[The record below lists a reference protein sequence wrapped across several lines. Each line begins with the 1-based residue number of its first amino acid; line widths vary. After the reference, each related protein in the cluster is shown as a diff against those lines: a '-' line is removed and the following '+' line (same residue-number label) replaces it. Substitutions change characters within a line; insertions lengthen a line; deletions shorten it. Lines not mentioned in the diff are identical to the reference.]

1 MLDHYDRVT
10 AARDFVQSHLK
21 TQPRIGIVLG
31 SGLTALANEISEAVS
46 IDYRQI
52 PHWPSGRVPG
62 HRGELVTGQLAGT
75 AVAVLSGR
83 AHLYE
88 EFSAAEAAFGI
99 RVLGLMRVRT
109 LILTNASGA
118 VNPNWDAGSLALL
131 SDHIN
136 LQGTSS
142 LIGEGSERFGP
153 LFTDL
158 SDAYDPEFR
167 RLAHR
172 SARGLAIP
180 LLQGVYAAVMGPN
193 YETPAEI
200 RYLHSLGADL
210 VGMSTVQET
219 IAARQIG
226 MRVLAISV
234 LANKA
239 AGLGGGKLSHDEVLA
254 MGKHA
259 GGDLV
264 RLLKDLVA
272 QLPAELA
279 AP

>member
-1 MLDHYDRVT
+1 MLDHYDRVI
-10 AARDFVQSHLK
+10 AARDFLESRLK
-21 TQPRIGIVLG
+21 VQPRIGIVLG
-31 SGLTALANEISEAVS
+31 SGLGALANEIDEATS

-52 PHWPSGRVPG
+52 PHWPSSRVPG
-62 HRGELVTGQLAGT
+62 HRGELVAGQLTGT

-88 EFSAAEAAFGI
+88 EFSAAEVAFGV

-118 VNPNWDAGSLALL
+118 VNASWTAGKLALL

-136 LQGTSS
+136 LQGASS

-158 SDAYDPEFR
+158 SEPYDAEFR

-172 SARGLAIP
+172 AARALNIS
-180 LLQGVYAAVMGPN
+180 LVQGVYAAVLGPN

-200 RYLHSLGADL
+200 RYLRTLGADM

-234 LANKA
+234 ITNKA
-239 AGLGGGKLSHDEVLA
+239 AGLSGEKLSHEEVLS
-254 MGKHA
+254 MGKQA
-259 GGDLV
+259 SGDLI
-264 RLLKDLVA
+264 RLLKQLIP
-272 QLPAELA
+272 QLPTNVA
-279 AP
+279 

>member
-1 MLDHYDRVT
+1 MDHYDKVI
-10 AARDFVQSHLK
+10 AARDFVQSRVEA
-21 TQPRIGIVLG
+21 QPRIGIVLG
-31 SGLTALANEISEAVS
+31 TGLGALAKEMSEPAS
-46 IDYRQI
+46 IEYRQI
-52 PHWPSGRVPG
+52 PHFPIGRITG
-62 HRGELVTGQLAGT
+62 HRGELVTGKLAGV
-75 AVAVLSGR
+75 AVAMLSGR

-88 EFSAAEAAFGI
+88 GFSAADAAFGA
-99 RVLGLMRVRT
+99 RVLGLLGVRT

-118 VNPNWDAGSLALL
+118 IHTNWEAGRLALL

-136 LQGTSS
+136 LQGASS

-158 SDAYDPEFR
+158 TKPYDAEFR

-172 SARGLAIP
+172 VARLVDVP
-180 LLQGVYAAVMGPN
+180 LVQGVYAAVLGPN

-200 RYLHSLGADL
+200 RYLRTLGADM

-234 LANKA
+234 LTNKA
-239 AGLGGGKLSHDEVLA
+239 AGLSGEKLSHEEVLA
-254 MGKHA
+254 MGKQA
-259 GGDLV
+259 SGDLA
-264 RLLKDLVA
+264 RLLKQLVP
-272 QLPAELA
+272 QLPAERA
-279 AP
+279 GS

>member
-1 MLDHYDRVT
+1 MLDHYDRVI
-10 AARDFVQSHLK
+10 AARDFVQSRLK
-21 TQPRIGIVLG
+21 LQPRIGIVLG
-31 SGLTALANEISEAVS
+31 SGLGALAKEIDEAVS

-88 EFSAAEAAFGI
+88 EFSAAETAFGV
-99 RVLGLMRVRT
+99 RVLGLMRTRT

-118 VNPNWDAGSLALL
+118 VNANWDAGRLALL

-136 LQGTSS
+136 LQGASS

-158 SDAYDPEFR
+158 SEPYDAAFR

-172 SARGLAIP
+172 AARALGIP
-180 LLQGVYAAVMGPN
+180 LVQGVYAAVLGPN

-200 RYLHSLGADL
+200 RYLRALGADM
-210 VGMSTVQET
+210 VGMSTVQEA

-234 LANKA
+234 LTNKA
-239 AGLGGGKLSHDEVLA
+239 AGLSGEQLSHEDVLS
-254 MGKHA
+254 MGQQA
-259 GGDLV
+259 SGDLI
-264 RLLKDLVA
+264 RLLQQLIP
-272 QLPAELA
+272 QLPAGVA
-279 AP
+279 